1 MLSNHYL
8 TLIWLAPLVAALV
21 VCFLDDHL
29 AIKKVSLAGASISL
43 ALTLYLVFAKFVTG
57 DAGSLQFKEVVP
69 LIPQLNVNY
78 TVGVDGISLVMLLL
92 TAIIIFTGVLASWGV
107 TNRAKEF
114 FALLLLLVSGVFGVF
129 MSFDLFVF
137 FVFYEIAVLPMYL
150 LIGIW
155 GTGPK
160 EYSAMK
166 LTLMLMG
173 GSAFV
178 LVGMLALYYGNG
190 GQSFNI
196 FDMAKA
202 GVALPKS
209 FQILWFPVLYVGF
222 GVLAA
227 MWPLH
232 TWSPDGHASAPTAV
246 SMLHAG
252 VLMKLG
258 AYGCLR
264 IAMFLLP
271 AGAQYWGHTLAAL
284 CLVNVVYG
292 SIGAAAQTDLKY
304 VTAYSSVSHMGIV
317 LLGLAT
323 LNPVGI
329 NGAVLQMFAHGIMT
343 GLFFALIG
351 MTYGRTHTRIMTE
364 MGGLAKIMPY
374 LAVSFVIGGM
384 ASLGLPGLSGFVAE
398 LQVFLGAYR
407 GDAFMKIVALISI
420 TSIVFTAVYVLRVIQ
435 RTFYGPVKNQHFT
448 ELTDASFVER
458 VPLAVLIATML
469 IVGIYPYPVVH
480 LIDQAV
486 VPIYQHLQLGLLP

>member
-1 MLSNHYL
+1 MSHFL
-8 TLIWLAPLVAALV
+8 TYIWMAPLIAALIV
-21 VCFLDDHL
+21 LFLDDHK
-29 AIKKVSLAGASISL
+29 AIKKVSLAGASVSL
-43 ALTLYLVFAKFVTG
+43 VLTFFLAFKLFDPAHSAV
-57 DAGSLQFKEVVP
+57 LQLRESIP

-92 TAIIIFTGVLASWGV
+92 TAIIIFTGVLASWAV
-107 TNRAKEF
+107 ENRAKEF
-114 FALLLLLVSGVFGVF
+114 FFLLLLLVAGVFGVF

-178 LVGMLALYYGNG
+178 LVGMLALYYQNG
-190 GQSFNI
+190 GQSFDI
-196 FDMAKA
+196 YEMAR
-202 GVALPKS
+202 GHLNLSPG
-209 FQILWFPVLYVGF
+209 FQKIWFPVLYVGF

-227 MWPLH
+227 MWPFH

-264 IAMFLLP
+264 VAMFLLP
-271 AGAQYWGHTLAAL
+271 EGAQFWAHTLAAL

-317 LLGLAT
+317 LLGLST

-364 MGGLAKIMPY
+364 MGGLAKVMPY
-374 LAVSFVIGGM
+374 LAVCFVIGGM

-398 LQVFLGAYR
+398 LLVFLGAYR
-407 GDAFMKIVALISI
+407 GDFFMKMVALISI
-420 TSIVFTAVYVLRVIQ
+420 TSIVFTAVYVLRVVQ
-435 RTFYGPVKNQHFT
+435 RTFYGPLKNAHFA
-448 ELTDASFVER
+448 ELKDASFVEK
-458 VPLAVLIATML
+458 VPLAILIATML
-469 IVGIYPYPVVH
+469 VVGLYPYPILHV
-480 LIDQAV
+480 IDQAV
-486 VPIYQHLQLGLLP
+486 VPIAQQLGGMKP